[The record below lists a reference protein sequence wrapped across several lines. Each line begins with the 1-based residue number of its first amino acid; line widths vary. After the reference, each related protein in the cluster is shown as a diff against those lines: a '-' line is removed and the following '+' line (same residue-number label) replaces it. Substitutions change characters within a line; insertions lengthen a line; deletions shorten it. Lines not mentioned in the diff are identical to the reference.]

1 MKKRLLCLLCAL
13 AVLLSGCT
21 SFLNREYS
29 SYSDHTD
36 YPVSETAAILQ
47 AENYRG
53 LMNAILYFI
62 TEHEETGIIR
72 LSNYPGSDVVEE
84 LDAACSEVCAEDPL
98 AAYVVE
104 GISHKYD
111 QTAYATEVTIS
122 IQYAHTSEEVA
133 AIVSAAGST
142 AIRQAVSAA
151 MTTFSQTCVLRLSY
165 FTGDQSTLRQ
175 LIRQTWLD
183 TPLAALVQPI
193 VRLSLYPDSGTSRIV
208 EIILDWHTP
217 QSELAEQSAALEQQ
231 ALALLEGL
239 DIPPEA
245 LTPQELLTALRRTVV
260 YDPAGAGSAYAALV
274 DGAANDQG
282 IALALRLLCQL
293 ADLEATVAEGW
304 LNNAHRFWLI
314 TPTAEGYRHLD
325 PTAAEPA
332 YATDDAFTAAG
343 YVWDTGRYPA
353 CTDYTAAGQPEDG
366 PAGEDGENPEENG
379 EVPGEDGE
387 NPGEGGEESGETG
400 EESPADPEPEGT

>member
-13 AVLLSGCT
+13 ALLPSGCA

-29 SYSDHTD
+29 SYSDHVD
-36 YPVSETAAILQ
+36 YPVGETAAILQ
-47 AENYRG
+47 AENYQG

-72 LSNYPGSDVVEE
+72 LSNYPDDDVDRE
-84 LDAACSEVCAEDPL
+84 LDAACAEVCEEDPL

-104 GISHKYD
+104 DISHKYD
-111 QTAYATEVTIS
+111 QTASSYEVTIS
-122 IQYAHTSEEVA
+122 IQYAHTLEEVA
-133 AIVSAAGST
+133 AIVPAAGST

-151 MTTFSQTCVLRLSY
+151 MTTFSRTCVLRLSY
-165 FTGDQSTLRQ
+165 FTGDHATLRQ

-183 TPLAALVQPI
+183 TPLAALVQPA
-193 VRLSLYPDSGTSRIV
+193 VRVALYPDSGTSRIV
-208 EIILDWHTP
+208 EITLDWDTP
-217 QSELAEQSAALEQQ
+217 QAELAEQSAALEQRS
-231 ALALLEGL
+231 LALLEGL
-239 DIPPEA
+239 DVPPEA
-245 LTPQELLTALRRTVV
+245 LTPLELLSALRRAAA

-274 DGAANDQG
+274 DGSANDQG

-304 LNNAHRFWLI
+304 LGSVHRFWLI

-325 PTAAEPA
+325 PTAQEPA

-343 YVWDTGRYPA
+343 YVWDAGRYPA
-353 CTDYTAAGQPEDG
+353 CTDYAAAGQPGDEPG
-366 PAGEDGENPEENG
+366 AEDGENQNPEENG
-379 EVPGEDGE
+379 EGSGENGED
-387 NPGEGGEESGETG
+387 PGPGGET
-400 EESPADPEPEGT
+400 PAADPEAGGAAEGT

>member
-1 MKKRLLCLLCAL
+1 MKKRLLCLLCAP
-13 AVLLSGCT
+13 AMLLSGCT

-72 LSNYPGSDVVEE
+72 LSNYPNVEKE

-122 IQYAHTSEEVA
+122 IQYAHTPEEVA

-165 FTGDQSTLRQ
+165 FTGDHSTLLQ

-183 TPLAALVQPI
+183 TPLAALVQPT
-193 VRLSLYPDSGTSRIV
+193 VRLSLYPDSGTSRIA
-208 EIILDWHTP
+208 EITLDWHVP
-217 QSELAEQSAALEQQ
+217 QAELAEQSAALEQQ

-239 DIPPEA
+239 DVPPEA
-245 LTPQELLTALRRTVV
+245 LTPQELLTALRRAAV
-260 YDPAGAGSAYAALV
+260 YDPDGEGSAYAALV
-274 DGAANDQG
+274 DGAANDRG

-293 ADLEATVAEGW
+293 ADLEATVAEGRQGG
-304 LNNAHRFWLI
+304 ARHFWLI

-332 YATDDAFTAAG
+332 YATDDAFAAAG
-343 YVWDTGRYPA
+343 YVWDAGRYPA
-353 CTDYTAAGQPEDG
+353 CTDYAAAGQPEDG
-366 PAGEDGENPEENG
+366 SGEEDGG
-379 EVPGEDGE
+379 DPGEDGE
-387 NPGEGGEESGETG
+387 TPGEEGETPPEGGEA
-400 EESPADPEPEGT
+400 PAADPEGT